1 MKTLKFFFASM
12 CVLAIVASSV
22 AQVQTRKSPGVL
34 GYLDPR
40 TGSFHTLPVP
50 DSDAAE
56 VQPPTTFGGSFVVS
70 FTISVK
76 SAIASTAKIACSVS
90 AITIDNIASGAPNII
105 EEEAAVLATRSGT
118 SATCTVT
125 IPYSWNL
132 ATATSDKVTLTYV
145 LSAPAEATATT
156 AFPQRLSTQTIAT
169 IAVPANGKT
178 TDETVTATF

>member
-1 MKTLKFFFASM
+1 
-12 CVLAIVASSV
+12 
-22 AQVQTRKSPGVL
+22 
-34 GYLDPR
+34 
-40 TGSFHTLPVP
+40 
-50 DSDAAE
+50 
-56 VQPPTTFGGSFVVS
+56 
-70 FTISVK
+70 
-76 SAIASTAKIACSVS
+76 
-90 AITIDNIASGAPNII
+90 
-105 EEEAAVLATRSGT
+105 
-118 SATCTVT
+118 VT